1 MGFITTAVN
10 ISAKANI
17 NNVDVKYFAFDVQYM
32 YSYEPKRVLCE
43 IDRSVQTVD
52 MMLIC
57 RGGTGTVYPCLFDK

>member
-1 MGFITTAVN
+1 MGFITTAAN
-10 ISAKANI
+10 IYAKAKI
-17 NNVDVKYFAFDVQYM
+17 NNVDVKYFAFDVQ

-57 RGGTGTVYPCLFDK
+57 RGGTGTVYPCVFDK